1 MEVESFISNFSINVK
16 NGLGIAEEG
25 RISDEKYDNF
35 LLRNIVFLIFLNE
48 YFIACPTNVS
58 TT

>member
-1 MEVESFISNFSINVK
+1 MEK

-25 RISDEKYDNF
+25 RISDKKYDNF
-35 LLRNIVFLIFLNE
+35 LLRNIVFLIFLNA